1 MREIKFRGKNIETG
15 EWLYGNLQ
23 VPKKEGVGY
32 YMWDKIDGSLYQVE
46 VDPETIGQFTGLY
59 DKNGKK
65 IYEGDIIS
73 FDYGVG
79 EPVSEDLIEVRFV
92 RGVFAFLW
100 NGDLDDECP
109 VSSPTHEWANVVGNI
124 HDNPEMLKK

>member
-32 YMWDKIDGSLYQVE
+32 YMWDKEKFQRE
-46 VDPETIGQFTGLY
+46 VDPETIGEFTSLK
-59 DKNGKK
+59 DRNGTD

-109 VSSPTHEWANVVGNI
+109 VSSPTREWANVIGNI
-124 HDNPEMLKK
+124 HDNPELLKK

>member
-1 MREIKFRGKNIETG
+1 MREIKFRAKTIDTG

-32 YMWDKIDGSLYQVE
+32 YMWETSMWQRE
-46 VDPETIGQFTGLY
+46 VDPETIGEFTSLK
-59 DKNGKK
+59 DRNGND

-92 RGVFAFLW
+92 RGMFAFLW

-124 HDNPEMLKK
+124 HDNPELIKNR